1 MPVFIVGF
9 ARSGTTLC
17 QRLVSEHLGLPTLP
31 ETHFFERLDKYH
43 PRDRFISPHDARG
56 LLRELSDL
64 LPIDL
69 AYYDDLLAVD
79 PVRIRDLF
87 LRLVAEQLGS
97 RTLALRGRWL
107 EKTPLHAL
115 YAPRIGRM
123 FSRAQFICMVRHPE
137 LAFASRRELNEPG
150 KGWGEAWR
158 PIEALCNEWR
168 GLMASIREFDERQPG
183 RVLYVRLEDLSSKP
197 RRELNR
203 IARFLQLEVDDA
215 QGEVEEESLLQPFE
229 TWKADA
235 LKPADSSIAARAGR
249 SQLDAYDRWRVQTLL
264 APELK
269 TFRYHD
275 PSIEPPPLDPLHHKL
290 IESLDWYLN
299 PRY

>member
-31 ETHFFERLDKYH
+31 ETHFFERLDKYK
-43 PRDRFISPHDARG
+43 PRDRFITPQGARG
-56 LLRELSDL
+56 LLKELAEL

-69 AYYDDLLAVD
+69 ANYRDLLAMD
-79 PVRIRDLF
+79 PVRVRDLF

-97 RTLALRGRWL
+97 RTLATRGRWL

-123 FSRAQFICMVRHPE
+123 FSRAQFICMVRNPE

-158 PIEALCNEWR
+158 PIESLCVEWR
-168 GLMASIREFDERQPG
+168 GLMAKMQEFEAQQPG
-183 RVLYVRLEDLSSKP
+183 RVLYVRLEDLSARP

-203 IARFLQLEVDDA
+203 IARFLELPVDDA
-215 QGEVEEESLLQPFE
+215 QGEVEEEVLLQPFE
-229 TWKADA
+229 TWKANA
-235 LKPADSSIAARAGR
+235 LKPADKDIANRAGR
-249 SQLDAYDRWRVQTLL
+249 SQLDDYDRWRVQTLL
-264 APELK
+264 APEMK
-269 TFRYHD
+269 TFKYAD
-275 PSIEPPPLDPLHHKL
+275 PHLQPPPMDPLHQKL
-290 IESLDWYLN
+290 VESLDWYMN
-299 PRY
+299 PRW

>member
-17 QRLVSEHLGLPTLP
+17 QRLVSEQLGLPTLP

-43 PRDRFISPHDARG
+43 PKDRYISAQGARG
-56 LLRELSDL
+56 LLHELSGL

-69 AYYDDLLAVD
+69 AYYRDLLAME

-87 LRLVAEQLGS
+87 LRVVAEQLGS

-107 EKTPLHAL
+107 EKTPLHAFF
-115 YAPRIGRM
+115 APRIGRM

-150 KGWGEAWR
+150 KGWDEPWR
-158 PIEALCNEWR
+158 PIEVLCKEW
-168 GLMASIREFDERQPG
+168 GDLMAVMRAFDKTQPG
-183 RVLYVRLEDLSSKP
+183 RVLYVRLEDLSARP

-203 IARFLQLEVDDA
+203 IARFLDLPADDA
-215 QGEVEEESLLQPFE
+215 QGEVDEGALLQPFE

-235 LKPADSSIAARAGR
+235 LKPADRDIALRTGR

-269 TFRYHD
+269 AFRYHD
-275 PSIEPPPLDPLHHKL
+275 PQLQPPPMDPLHRKL
-290 IESLDWYLN
+290 IESIDWYMN